1 MTLIAGFGYRV
12 AATAESLA
20 NALAKARGAA
30 NEDAP
35 LTKICV
41 PADKAGEACIV
52 AFAAEAGVEIT
63 PIDPAALTD
72 IETPTQAER
81 VIEKRGVGSVAEAAA
96 LAGGGAALIAE
107 RVVSDD
113 RMATCALAKG

>member
-1 MTLIAGFGYRV
+1 ML
-12 AATAESLA
+12 ATAA
-20 NALAKARGAA
+20 QPNGGTIRP
-30 NEDAP
+30 AP

-41 PADKAGEACIV
+41 PADKAEEVCIV
-52 AFAAEAGVEIT
+52 AFAADAGVEIT
-63 PIDPAALTD
+63 AIEPAALTD
-72 IETPTQAER
+72 IDTPTQAER